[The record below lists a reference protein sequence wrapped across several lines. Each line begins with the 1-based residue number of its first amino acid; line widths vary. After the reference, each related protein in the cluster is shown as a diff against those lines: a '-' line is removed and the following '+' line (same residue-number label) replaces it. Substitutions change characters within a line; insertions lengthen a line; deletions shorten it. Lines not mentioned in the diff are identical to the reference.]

1 MSKWQSGVLIVTLG
15 IAFAGA
21 GFYANSE
28 RLTASPAQNS
38 AVDTLLSQK
47 LNEVSDGP
55 TDLAKWKGQVLVV
68 NFWAT
73 WCPPC
78 VEEMPELTALQEKL
92 NGKNTQILGIGID
105 SPDNIKEFASKLK
118 INYPLYIAGME
129 GTSLTTQ
136 FGNKAGGL
144 PFTVLIDR
152 NGSVVKTYT
161 GRLNINNLEKDIFSV
176 MGK

>member
-1 MSKWQSGVLIVTLG
+1 MSRWQTILIVTLA

-21 GFYANSE
+21 GFYINSE
-28 RLTASPAQNS
+28 RLTASPAQND
-38 AVDTLLSQK
+38 AVETLLSQK
-47 LNEVSDGP
+47 LNEVSKGP
-55 TDLAKWKGQVLVV
+55 TELEKWKGRILVV

-78 VEEMPELTALQEKL
+78 VEEMPELTELQDKL
-92 NGKNTQILGIGID
+92 KEQKVQILGIGID
-105 SPDNIKEFASKLK
+105 SPDNIKDFAAKLK

-144 PFTVLIDR
+144 PFTVLIDKE
-152 NGSVVKTYT
+152 GKIVKTYT
-161 GRLNINNLEKDIFSV
+161 GRLNIKNLENDIRNVTSQ
-176 MGK
+176 